1 MGFTFLRLAPQ
12 TYLKQAT
19 ANTMNRLRQDGFTL
33 IGGGADSHDLV
44 GWLAACGV
52 SYMSGT
58 IAGVMVNE
66 DDLIRDS
73 LLRER

>member
-1 MGFTFLRLAPQ
+1 MQQVTANAITRLRNEGFTIL
-12 TYLKQAT
+12 
-19 ANTMNRLRQDGFTL
+19 
-33 IGGGADSHDLV
+33 GGNADSHDIV

-52 SYMSGT
+52 SCMSGT

-66 DDLIRDS
+66 DEMIRDS